1 MDEIY
6 ECCKTELTGA
16 LNRRDEL
23 ARHVENLISEIG
35 KLQEEREQLVRDAD
49 TVDQEH
55 DAEYRRQRR
64 AIETKESALQSALD
78 DLARTQ
84 ALLDQRNMEYQAVKD
99 ALQTLEAESK
109 RAGETHTTAKFS
121 LQLEV
126 DRLQRD
132 LERLETDLAR
142 ARRDLEE
149 RDNKGRNRDDVLD
162 KLHAENRDLA
172 AQLAAQTQAR
182 LNLSEKLDDT
192 QSGLKVAEAETIS
205 LRARVQELE
214 QKLSKDQR
222 SLMSAE
228 AQYRD
233 QLTERNTLLLTIY
246 QYMDKILGVDKTP
259 VSPHSLPPP
268 SITPSDV
275 FLNQKK
281 HGQAETKPFTN
292 FSVFH
297 DNLITRLKALSQIQL
312 DFDKRCKEAESR
324 YTERLTEMRK
334 QIESRWKQ
342 LDKFETSVKAIAE
355 AKAAWRKKMSAKEG
369 EIEALKVC
377 RSLNEVD
384 GYPGSD
390 GNMESHRMSSCSHS

>member
-1 MDEIY
+1 
-6 ECCKTELTGA
+6 
-16 LNRRDEL
+16 
-23 ARHVENLISEIG
+23 
-35 KLQEEREQLVRDAD
+35 
-49 TVDQEH
+49 VDQEH
-55 DAEYRRQRR
+55 EAEYRRQRR
-64 AIETKESALQSALD
+64 TIETKDSALQSALD

-84 ALLDQRNMEYQAVKD
+84 ALLDQRNMESQAVKD
-99 ALQTLEAESK
+99 ALQTLETETK
-109 RAGETHTTAKFS
+109 RVGETHTTAKFS

-132 LERLETDLAR
+132 LERLEVDLAR
-142 ARRDLEE
+142 ARKDLDE
-149 RDNKGRNRDDVLD
+149 RDNKGRDRDDVLD
-162 KLHAENRDLA
+162 KLHTENRDLA

-192 QSGLKVAEAETIS
+192 QSGLKNAEAETAS
-205 LRARVQELE
+205 LRARIQDLE

-259 VSPHSLPPP
+259 VSSLQRPIASPN
-268 SITPSDV
+268 SSDL

-312 DFDKRCKEAESR
+312 DFDKRCKEAETR
-324 YTERLTEMRK
+324 FTEKFNEMRK
-334 QIESRWKQ
+334 QMESRWRQ
-342 LDKFETSVKAIAE
+342 LDKFEASVKAIAE
-355 AKAAWRKKMSAKEG
+355 AKSTWRKKMSARAG

-377 RSLNEVD
+377 ARLIKLMASSSLTVAWTVD
-384 GYPGSD
+384 KYRITVAADESRPHVRWWIYH
-390 GNMESHRMSSCSHS
+390 GNTLAYGPSYER